1 MSWQIV
7 GQVVVS
13 GLLLGGVYALISIG
27 LTLIF
32 GVIRI
37 INFAHGEFLMVSM
50 YITFWMFHYWGWDP
64 YFSLIF
70 VTAILFLFGLVMHRA
85 IIQPLLEAPPF
96 MQIFATF
103 GLSIALQGAALF
115 FWKADYRTVQTAYST
130 STVGIGPLILST
142 PRLIAFIV
150 ALGITLLLFWFLKHS
165 YVGKAIRAV
174 SQDREA
180 AQLMG
185 IDIGRMYLITFSLGA
200 ACAGVAGALLMPS
213 YYAFPMVGTNF
224 VLAAFVIVV
233 LGGMGNMTG
242 AFVGALLIGV
252 IEAFSGVFIAPQL
265 KEAIYFAI
273 FILVLLFKPSGLFGI
288 AGAEEVG
295 LK

>member
-1 MSWQIV
+1 MGWQVV
-7 GQVVVS
+7 GQVIVS

-37 INFAHGEFLMVSM
+37 INFAHGEFLMLSM

-70 VTAILFLFGLVMHRA
+70 VTAALFLIGIATHHS
-85 IIQPLLEAPPF
+85 IIKPLLGAPPF

-103 GLSIALQGAALF
+103 GLSIGLQGAALF
-115 FWKADYRTVQTAYST
+115 FWKADYRTVQTSYTT
-130 STVGIGPLILST
+130 SVVKMGTLVLSW
-142 PRLIAFIV
+142 PRLIAFIM
-150 ALGITLLLFWFLKHS
+150 ALGITVLLFWFLKHS
-165 YVGKAIRAV
+165 YLGKAIRAV

-185 IDIGRMYLITFSLGA
+185 IDIGRVYLITFGLGA

-252 IEAFSGVFIAPQL
+252 IEEFSGVFIEPQL
-265 KEAIYFAI
+265 KEAVYFII

-295 LK
+295 MK

>member
-1 MSWQIV
+1 MSGQIF
-7 GQVVVS
+7 GQVIIS

-37 INFAHGEFLMVSM
+37 VNFAHGEFLMLSM
-50 YITFWMFHYWGWDP
+50 YITFWSFHYWGWDP
-64 YFSLIF
+64 YFSLAF
-70 VTAILFLFGLVMHRA
+70 VTLALFVFGLAAHRS
-85 IIQPLLEAPPF
+85 IIQPLLGAPPF

-115 FWKADYRTVQTAYST
+115 FWKADYRTVQTSYST
-130 STVGIGPLILST
+130 STMNLGPIILSW
-142 PRLIAFIV
+142 PRVIAFVV
-150 ALGITLLLFWFLKHS
+150 ALGITLLLFWFFKHT

-174 SQDREA
+174 SQDRDA

-185 IDIGRMYLITFSLGA
+185 IDIGRVYLITFGLGA
-200 ACAGVAGALLMPS
+200 ACAGMAGALLMPS

-233 LGGMGNMTG
+233 LGGMGNVTG
-242 AFVGALLIGV
+242 AFIGALIIGV
-252 IEAFSGVFIAPQL
+252 VEAVSGVLIAPQL
-265 KEAIYFAI
+265 KEAVYFAI
-273 FILVLLFKPSGLFGI
+273 FLLVLLLKPSGLFGI